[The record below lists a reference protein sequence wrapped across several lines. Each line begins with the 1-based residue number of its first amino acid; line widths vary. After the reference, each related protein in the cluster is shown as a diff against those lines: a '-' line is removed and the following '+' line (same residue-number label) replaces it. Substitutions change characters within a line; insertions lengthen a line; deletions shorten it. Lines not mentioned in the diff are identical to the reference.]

1 MTNSEDKMQRS
12 YALDNMTPAERHELE
27 QMIREGIA
35 AFRVKYARWKAEK
48 QESQHEHMPR
58 QT

>member
-1 MTNSEDKMQRS
+1 MTNSADNMPQRN
-12 YALDNMTPAERHELE
+12 ALDNMTPAERQELE

-35 AFRVKYARWKAEK
+35 AFREQYARWKTEK
-48 QESQHEHMPR
+48 QASQHEHMPR

>member
-1 MTNSEDKMQRS
+1 MPQRN
-12 YALDNMTPAERHELE
+12 ALDNMTPAERQELE

-35 AFRVKYARWKAEK
+35 AFREQYARWKTEK
-48 QESQHEHMPR
+48 QASQHEHMPR